1 MMRPGDIIFT
11 KRCPFC
17 GEVIRLS
24 ELECPSCRDKI
35 PESGV
40 RKIGGYKCACAFPYT
55 GMFREAVLNYKFY
68 GKHSYGRAF
77 ASYMTE
83 AVKARLDGC
92 DFDVVTY
99 VPVYG
104 EKPYRFNHSRTLAK
118 HISRLLCLPCE
129 PLLVKIKRT
138 QKQHSLSVADRRHNV
153 RGAFS
158 SPELSGRRVLV
169 VDDIITT
176 GYTLAECIRTLKH
189 SGAQSV
195 CCVTLC
201 SAKGFCKI

>member
-1 MMRPGDIIFT
+1 MITLGDIIFT
-11 KRCPFC
+11 RKCPFC

-40 RKIGGYKCACAFPYT
+40 RKIGGYKCACAFPYN
-55 GMFREAVLNYKFY
+55 GIFRQAVLQYKFR
-68 GKHSYGRAF
+68 GQHSYGRAF
-77 ASYMTE
+77 AVYMNE
-83 AVKARLDGC
+83 AVKTQLADSR
-92 DFDVVTY
+92 FDVVTY

-104 EKPYRFNHSRTLAK
+104 EKQYRFNHSRTLAEN
-118 HISRLLCLPCE
+118 ISRLLCLPCE
-129 PLLVKIKRT
+129 QLLVKIKKT

-153 RGAFS
+153 RGAFY
-158 SPELSGRRVLV
+158 SPDITGRRVLL

-176 GYTLAECIRTLKH
+176 GYTLAECIRTLKL

-201 SAKGFCKI
+201 SAKGK